1 MSTQTTIPRL
11 RRVTD
16 VDPLSAKLRR
26 RLENEDPRYPHSD
39 GKPLAESEGHM
50 QCIRWLLDAL
60 EDILKGRQNVSL
72 HGDMFWYWQEG
83 HPEKKRAP
91 DAMVIVGV
99 PMDPI
104 RLSFKSWLH
113 NGIAPSVIF
122 ETASAEQEN
131 ILLGE
136 LRDDYESQGV
146 REYFV
151 FDWSDRYLP
160 KKLYGFRL
168 RGRKYQS
175 IRPTTDGCLYS
186 QQLNVKM
193 RPEKR
198 MLRFIDVQTNEPVK
212 TRSEQ
217 LTEQKKALAALEAKS
232 KRLRELLKKAGIDPD
247 AAK

>member
-11 RRVTD
+11 RRGAE
-16 VDPLSAKLRR
+16 VDPLSAELRR
-26 RLENEDPRYPHSD
+26 RLETEDPRYPHSD

-60 EDILKGRQNVSL
+60 EDIVKGRQNVSL

-91 DAMVIVGV
+91 DAMVIFGV

-104 RLSFKSWLH
+104 RLSYKSWLH
-113 NGIAPSVIF
+113 NGIAPAVIF
-122 ETASAEQEN
+122 ETASAEQEDM
-131 ILLGE
+131 LLTE
-136 LRDDYESQGV
+136 LRADYERQGV

-151 FDWSDRYLP
+151 FDWSGRYLP
-160 KKLYGFRL
+160 RRLYGFRL
-168 RGRKYQS
+168 RGGKYQS
-175 IRPTTDGCLYS
+175 IRPAADGCLFS
-186 QQLNVKM
+186 KQLNLKM
-193 RPEKR
+193 RPEDR
-198 MLRFIDVQTNEPVK
+198 MLRFINVETNEAVK

-217 LTEQKKALAALEAKS
+217 VADQVAETR
-232 KRLRELLKKAGIDPD
+232 RLREILQKAGIDPD